1 MCAQMLTH
9 VPACIHSLNMP
20 TCTHL
25 YIHIHTRACTST
37 RTHTCPHTC
46 PPACMRAHPHASI
59 HGHAYMHIH
68 MQGTHA
74 EHVHTCNAYPHAY
87 ACAPPT
93 CLMQCANTH
102 VHTHIHMPNMSTH
115 TLAHPPMRTPQ
126 CARSH
131 VHSRI
136 SAYLHTQHTTRP
148 TNHAAPQ
155 VAQEAGPS
163 PAAARWSRAHLQI
176 QKQTVTLQH
185 QDAEEL
191 AAHAP
196 PGLEALAEGEAGSD
210 RGLCVTATHRGPVTH
225 VCHPHAVTRLLPCS
239 QWDWSHLTR
248 VSRPHSRGLSQGT
261 RTPHDGL
268 SARPSRPATQSAG
281 GRRGHGA
288 ERGPPPNAAAWAS
301 PPRCPCT

>member
-1 MCAQMLTH
+1 
-9 VPACIHSLNMP
+9 
-20 TCTHL
+20 
-25 YIHIHTRACTST
+25 
-37 RTHTCPHTC
+37 
-46 PPACMRAHPHASI
+46 
-59 HGHAYMHIH
+59 MHIH

-74 EHVHTCNAYPHAY
+74 EHVHTRNAYPHAY

-93 CLMQCANTH
+93 CLMQCANTR

-261 RTPHDGL
+261 RTPHGAPARNHAETKARGAPPARAQAVSLPHSSRREL
-268 SARPSRPATQSAG
+268 SASQTLFEGSATAARSRLSASRGRLGHRLGRLIARPVALGPALKVVA
-281 GRRGHGA
+281 
-288 ERGPPPNAAAWAS
+288 PNS
-301 PPRCPCT
+301 